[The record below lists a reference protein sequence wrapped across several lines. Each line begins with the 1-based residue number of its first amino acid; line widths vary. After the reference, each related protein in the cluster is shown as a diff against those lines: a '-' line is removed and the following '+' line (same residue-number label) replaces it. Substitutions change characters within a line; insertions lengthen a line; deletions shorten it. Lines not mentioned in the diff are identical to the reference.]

1 MHIRV
6 YSQYSES
13 VKTVNLGED
22 ILYFS
27 FKDSG
32 FKCGTCGK
40 LDKSVIQI
48 SKPTIEAIK
57 YIVLAPPKKLYS
69 FNVQESTIKELE
81 IISKIYLN
89 QKLEKEY
96 KLEDF

>member
-1 MHIRV
+1 MD
-6 YSQYSES
+6 
-13 VKTVNLGED
+13 VKNAKLGEN

-32 FKCGTCGK
+32 FKCGSCAK
-40 LDKSVIQI
+40 PDKSVIQI
-48 SKPTIEAIK
+48 NSATIDAIK
-57 YIVLAPPKKLYS
+57 YIVLAPAKKLFS
-69 FNVQESTIKELE
+69 FNVSEESKRELQ

-96 KLEDF
+96 KLEDIF